1 MDGGLTLV
9 NWSRCVQSVRV
20 ARALHRLLVAGALWS
35 IFTSA
40 HGALPVAVGDEP
52 LPSLAPMLEQVQPA
66 VVNISTE
73 SVVQIRENPLLRDPF
88 FQRFFDLPQSQ
99 RRQRS
104 SQSLGSGV
112 VIDAERGYIIT
123 NHHVIDKANEI
134 TVKLHDGR
142 TFTAQTIGTDPDS
155 DIAVIRVPAEH
166 LTAIKTGNSDELRV
180 GDFVVAIGNPFGL
193 SQTVT
198 SGIVSGLGRS
208 GLGIEGYEDF
218 IQTDASINPG
228 NSGGALVNLRGE
240 LVGVNTAILAPGGG
254 NVGIGFAIPVNM
266 ARDLMDQLV
275 EFGAVRRGRLG
286 VYVQDL
292 TPELAQAFGI
302 STLRGAVIAQ
312 VIPGSAAETAGIREG
327 DVVAA
332 INGRPIKKASDLR
345 NAVGLLRVGES
356 LDLEVLRDGVT
367 EFLRAR
373 ISAPTII
380 QNTGQAISPRL
391 DGALLR
397 ELDADAERYGVLVV
411 EVENDSPAW
420 RAGLRQSDLIVSV
433 NRQPVRTIA
442 DVKQAVKRNQRALL
456 LNVQRDDGVLFLVLR

>member
-1 MDGGLTLV
+1 
-9 NWSRCVQSVRV
+9 
-20 ARALHRLLVAGALWS
+20 
-35 IFTSA
+35 
-40 HGALPVAVGDEP
+40 
-52 LPSLAPMLEQVQPA
+52 
-66 VVNISTE
+66 
-73 SVVQIRENPLLRDPF
+73 
-88 FQRFFDLPQSQ
+88 
-99 RRQRS
+99 
-104 SQSLGSGV
+104 
-112 VIDAERGYIIT
+112 
-123 NHHVIDKANEI
+123 
-134 TVKLHDGR
+134 
-142 TFTAQTIGTDPDS
+142 
-155 DIAVIRVPAEH
+155 
-166 LTAIKTGNSDELRV
+166 LRV